1 MSNIMKTGS
10 SLSKLQMPEK
20 KGLRVDTTTKSMLG
34 CKKVDE
40 YVMSVNYVALMNS
53 LTLRN

>member
-10 SLSKLQMPEK
+10 SLSKLQMPVK
-20 KGLRVDTTTKSMLG
+20 KGLIVDTTTKSMLG

-53 LTLRN
+53 LIIRN

>member
-1 MSNIMKTGS
+1 MKTGS